1 MASNSSSRI
10 FSGVPDITVY
20 LVEMANPC
28 PGATTTPPPPQ
39 PGQMAV
45 ISHIILP
52 YLSAWPHL
60 GVEGWLFRGTSE
72 SRMSLYP
79 GGQQAGV

>member
-28 PGATTTPPPPQ
+28 PGATTPASHNPDRWQQSVLSLFPICL
-39 PGQMAV
+39 PG
-45 ISHIILP
+45 P
-52 YLSAWPHL
+52 
-60 GVEGWLFRGTSE
+60 T
-72 SRMSLYP
+72 
-79 GGQQAGV
+79 